1 MMNTFASMK
10 KAIEKLFSGYNKSI
24 TFNSITLKSLAIIN
38 KNIVRIKD
46 GMETVVAAFEEIR
59 STSQSTSQNSKSID
73 ERMNRIVKES
83 GALSGSIT
91 KRVTEIQ
98 EASRDAEEL
107 AKTFRI
113 LEESTKKI
121 KGMSAEIQDVSDRT
135 NILAINASI
144 EAARAGEKG
153 KGFRIIAKEVRTL
166 ALQTRE
172 LAMEIDS
179 TLGSL
184 AKKVNDVSGDI
195 FNFEKVLSGIKDD
208 ITYMKQSF
216 EANEND
222 AKEVGNS
229 ITMISQAITEE
240 NLAINDGLTSMEAVF
255 QSIHDT
261 SVTADTLST
270 TYINLSKLLDKKS

>member
-1 MMNTFASMK
+1 MNTFVSMK
-10 KAIEKLFSGYNKSI
+10 KAIAKLFSGYNKSI
-24 TFNSITLKSLAIIN
+24 IFNSITLKSLAIIN
-38 KNIVRIKD
+38 KNIVAIKD
-46 GMETVVAAFEEIR
+46 GMETVVTAFEEIQ

-83 GALSGSIT
+83 GALSGSVS

-98 EASRDAEEL
+98 AASKDAEEL
-107 AKTFRI
+107 AKTFRV
-113 LEESTKKI
+113 LEDSTKKI

-166 ALQTRE
+166 ALQTRD

-179 TLGSL
+179 TLGAL
-184 AKKVNDVSGDI
+184 TKTVNDVSGDI
-195 FNFEKVLSGIKDD
+195 FNFEKVLLGIKND

-216 EANEND
+216 DANETD
-222 AKEVGNS
+222 AKEVGDS

-255 QSIHDT
+255 QAIHDT

-270 TYINLSKLLDKKS
+270 TYINLSKLLEKDS

>member
-1 MMNTFASMK
+1 MNTFVSMK
-10 KAIEKLFSGYNKSI
+10 KAIAKLFSGYNKSI
-24 TFNSITLKSLAIIN
+24 IFNSITLKSLAIIN
-38 KNIVRIKD
+38 KNIAAIKD
-46 GMETVVAAFEEIR
+46 GMETVVTAFEEIR

-83 GALSGSIT
+83 GALSGSVS

-98 EASRDAEEL
+98 AASKDAEEL
-107 AKTFRI
+107 AKTFRV
-113 LEESTKKI
+113 LEDSTKKI

-166 ALQTRE
+166 ALQTRD

-179 TLGSL
+179 TLGAL
-184 AKKVNDVSGDI
+184 TKTVNDVSGDI
-195 FNFEKVLSGIKDD
+195 FNFEKVLLGIKND

-216 EANEND
+216 DANETD

-255 QSIHDT
+255 QAIHDT

-270 TYINLSKLLDKKS
+270 TYINLSKLLEKDS